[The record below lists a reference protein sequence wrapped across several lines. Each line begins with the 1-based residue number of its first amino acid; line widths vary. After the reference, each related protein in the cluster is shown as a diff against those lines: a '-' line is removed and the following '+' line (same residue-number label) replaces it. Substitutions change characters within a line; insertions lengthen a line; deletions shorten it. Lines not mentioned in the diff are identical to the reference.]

1 MGRAGRV
8 ARPGHAGR
16 QSAPAAGLACPGCR
30 HRGDPCAAGSRASH
44 APGRTVQWTRG
55 HRHRAAGPRPMD
67 RAPGAGCL
75 PPPVQDQPR
84 GGPRRRRRPATVRLP
99 RAAEVVRDTRRSERF
114 WNWLGA
120 VPHWIYPTALRQF
133 PQAWNQVVVWLS
145 IPGVV
150 VAATGLALGIWQL
163 FAHRSRWIPYRKFWM
178 RWHHLLGLC
187 AGVATLTWILSGLL
201 SMNPFG
207 VFGDGAPETEERRR
221 WQGAAAT
228 PVHPVASALA
238 DSRRKGLRAVEL
250 ELVVVG
256 GQSWYRLREA
266 GRGWLIRADAAG
278 AGEVVERLPASL
290 MASTLS
296 GLRRHP
302 PVRLERLTSYDGLY
316 YARHPLAPETRWL
329 RPLPVWRATWADG
342 TAAYADPGS
351 GRILLRADPRRQW
364 QRVLYNGLHS
374 LDFAPLLAR
383 PMLRDALVLGLSAA
397 GFLTSVTACVLAWR
411 ALSRGRRTRVPARPS
426 PGPGD

>member
-1 MGRAGRV
+1 MPTAPCTGSASGRAPE
-8 ARPGHAGR
+8 ATT
-16 QSAPAAGLACPGCR
+16 ACNCT
-30 HRGDPCAAGSRASH
+30 S
-44 APGRTVQWTRG
+44 
-55 HRHRAAGPRPMD
+55 
-67 RAPGAGCL
+67 
-75 PPPVQDQPR
+75 
-84 GGPRRRRRPATVRLP
+84 P

-133 PQAWNQVVVWLS
+133 PQAWNQVVGWLS